1 MVCTVD
7 GLTGHVVML
16 QLYVRY
22 QRVLSH
28 FGRPPV
34 VQNCML
40 LLLLCHRATD
50 VAGSLHHEKLPSA
63 PSVRPAAFLLVTVMS
78 MKLLND
84 SNGPLPTHISL
95 FDSISKKEPSLLYFY
110 TYRLR

>member
-7 GLTGHVVML
+7 GLTGHVVM
-16 QLYVRY
+16 
-22 QRVLSH
+22 
-28 FGRPPV
+28 
-34 VQNCML
+34 

-63 PSVRPAAFLLVTVMS
+63 PSVRPSGGIFISHSHVSKS